1 MKSQTIL
8 QSATDIAKNPLD
20 KSEMRCTRS
29 MHVKTDLLHSIGNV
43 RSGKGEIL
51 KCTSQAA
58 ILRTIWKQQVTIT
71 CGELS
76 LSVDRGRGRVTL
88 SHTSTLQNI
97 SGVLLLGQEQ
107 PRGGAR
113 DSNPKKVV
121 KVSKIRHSKLT
132 VEHV

>member
-1 MKSQTIL
+1 
-8 QSATDIAKNPLD
+8 
-20 KSEMRCTRS
+20 
-29 MHVKTDLLHSIGNV
+29 MHVKAYLLNGVGDV
-43 RSGKGEIL
+43 RTCEGEIL

-58 ILRTIWKQQVTIT
+58 ILRTIWKQVTIT

-97 SGVLLLGQEQ
+97 SSVLLLGQEQ